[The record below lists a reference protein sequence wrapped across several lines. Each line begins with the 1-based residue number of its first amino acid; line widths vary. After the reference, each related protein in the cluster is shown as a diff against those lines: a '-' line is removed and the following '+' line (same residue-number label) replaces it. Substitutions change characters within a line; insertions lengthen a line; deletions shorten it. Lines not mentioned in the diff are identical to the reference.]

1 MGFNPLAEKGIPL
14 EKQLRNWSEL
24 NVQPYDKEQVDPYTR
39 TRVIAMNGI
48 EVESIIFSHQ
58 FARHTDNPEIKKA
71 LALTRRV
78 EQQQQK
84 AVNWL
89 TPGDETTLENTI
101 AYEQVAVDL
110 TAYVARTEPDP
121 YLKQVFDFGLLEDF
135 DHLYRYANLLE
146 LLEGKKAERIT
157 RGLTEIM
164 PGRPTIDEHRHPFDD
179 IRAHYDKHTVDPL
192 SRLHA
197 LTIMS
202 AEQQTMNFYMNMGN
216 RYTEP
221 IARALYLEIGMI
233 EEQHVTQYESLLDPL
248 ESWFQ
253 QEVFHHYN
261 ECYLYHSFMSQEP
274 DKRIRAIW
282 ELHLGMEIEHLR
294 VACEMM
300 RRYEGIEAE
309 EILPAEL
316 PEVTLFQENKDY
328 VRKALASQINLR
340 TIGAQ
345 FIPLDQMPKDA
356 KYFEYQ
362 KAVNGGGFVP
372 SEQVINDHISKYGSD
387 YRDMPG
393 GPHPLDQQQ
402 QRPSTRTAGGG
413 KR

>member
-58 FARHTDNPEIKKA
+58 FARHADNPEIKRS
-71 LALTRRV
+71 LAMTRRI

-84 AVNWL
+84 AIAWL
-89 TPGDETTLENTI
+89 APGDETTLEHTI

-135 DHLYRYANLLE
+135 DHLYRYANLLDM
-146 LLEGKKAERIT
+146 LEGKKAERIT

-179 IRAHYDKHTVDPL
+179 IRAHYDKNAVNPL

-197 LTIMS
+197 MTIMA

-233 EEQHVTQYESLLDPL
+233 EEQHVTQYESLLDPV

-274 DKRIRAIW
+274 DPRIRAIW

-294 VACEMM
+294 VACDMM

-316 PEVTLFQENKDY
+316 PQPTLFQENKDY
-328 VRKALASQINLR
+328 VRQILASQVDLR
-340 TIGAQ
+340 TIGTQ
-345 FIPLDQMPKDA
+345 FIPLNQMPKDA

-362 KAVNGGGFVP
+362 SAVNSGGFVP
-372 SEQVINDHISKYGSD
+372 SEQVIDDRVRAQGSD
-387 YRDMPG
+387 YRHMPS
-393 GPHPLDQQQ
+393 GPHPIDQQQ
-402 QRPSTRTAGGG
+402 QRPAQTARGR
-413 KR
+413 K